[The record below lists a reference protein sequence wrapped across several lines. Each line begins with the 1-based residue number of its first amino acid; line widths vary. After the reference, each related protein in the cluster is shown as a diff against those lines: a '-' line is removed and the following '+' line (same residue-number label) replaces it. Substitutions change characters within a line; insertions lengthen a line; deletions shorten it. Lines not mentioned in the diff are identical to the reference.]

1 MESSMIGTDYR
12 LKLRSFAT
20 FQVGL
25 AWRGDILF
33 QVRVFSLVAGH
44 CRRQALLN

>member
-20 FQVGL
+20 FQV
-25 AWRGDILF
+25 
-33 QVRVFSLVAGH
+33 QAGSETW
-44 CRRQALLN
+44 RQATMRQSRS